1 MSFHSTPAST
11 TAEKMASTPISIADL
26 PSKRPNGCRPTPMMA
41 TSFMRQS
48 SLDRFQ
54 GERDDFVAVVVS
66 GERNHRQLDV
76 HAELQLGRVLF
87 GEPAFDTDD
96 VLELNQPDAERHEVL
111 TGWALVWRPWREAL
125 RRPCHESSAP
135 RQQHLR
141 HLADTALRAAGLG
154 GKRRGAAAA
163 AAAADQ
169 LWILV
174 GPGRN
179 LRRQRLLHDVILRG
193 VRSEHIATVK
203 LTVCPAT
210 VFNED
215 R

>member
-48 SLDRFQ
+48 SLDGFE
-54 GERDDFVAVVVS
+54 GERDDLVAVVVS

-76 HAELQLGRVLF
+76 HAELQLGRVVF

-111 TGWALVWRPWREAL
+111 TGCALVCGP
-125 RRPCHESSAP
+125 
-135 RQQHLR
+135 
-141 HLADTALRAAGLG
+141 G
-154 GKRRGAAAA
+154 GKPCVVHGTRVPRRGSSTSDISPTLHFGQRDWAGNAVAP
-163 AAAADQ
+163 Q
-169 LWILV
+169 L
-174 GPGRN
+174 P
-179 LRRQRLLHDVILRG
+179 QRLPISCGFLSGQVEISG
-193 VRSEHIATVK
+193 ANAFCMT
-203 LTVCPAT
+203 
-210 VFNED
+210 
-215 R
+215 